1 MISRIIYPQRGPFPN
16 PQNLWIG
23 FSLVVFKNFSC
34 LCIQQFEDDIHI
46 YVFCNYPAWF
56 YLNFLD
62 LLEAITNFGNYE
74 QLFFQIIL
82 LFCSFFFFFR
92 DSKTYIFQII
102 WYCPYLMDVLF
113 FVVVFFFPTTF
124 YLWLVI
130 WIISNW
136 TIFIFIDYFFSC
148 F

>member
-34 LCIQQFEDDIHI
+34 LCIQQFEDDILI
-46 YVFCNYPAWF
+46 YAFCIYPAWF

-92 DSKTYIFQII
+92 DSKTYIFQIVC
-102 WYCPYLMDVLF
+102 YCPILHGCSVFSVLF
-113 FVVVFFFPTTF
+113 CFPH
-124 YLWLVI
+124 
-130 WIISNW
+130 
-136 TIFIFIDYFFSC
+136 YFLSLAC
-148 F
+148 NLDNI